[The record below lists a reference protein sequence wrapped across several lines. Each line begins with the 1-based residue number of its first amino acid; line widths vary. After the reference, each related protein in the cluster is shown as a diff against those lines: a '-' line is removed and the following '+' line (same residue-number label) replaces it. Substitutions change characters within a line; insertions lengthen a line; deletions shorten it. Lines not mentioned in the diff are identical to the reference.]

1 MRKGSG
7 VFGGGSR
14 LGESSFSK
22 TGRVSIVY
30 DSLRASLRESVEG
43 QEGPSNPLQERG
55 SPGKVS
61 VTEIE
66 AHHSRNVGCDCCH
79 EKQLIG

>member
-7 VFGGGSR
+7 VFGGESR
-14 LGESSFSK
+14 LGESSFSQ
-22 TGRVSIVY
+22 TGRVSIVF
-30 DSLRASLRESVEG
+30 DCLRASLRESVEG

-61 VTEIE
+61 VT
-66 AHHSRNVGCDCCH
+66 
-79 EKQLIG
+79 